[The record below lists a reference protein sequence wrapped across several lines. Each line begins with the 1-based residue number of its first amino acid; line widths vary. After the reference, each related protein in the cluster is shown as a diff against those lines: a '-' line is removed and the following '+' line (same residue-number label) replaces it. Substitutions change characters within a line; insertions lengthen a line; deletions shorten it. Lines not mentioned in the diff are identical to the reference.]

1 MCVCV
6 RCGHGGCC
14 VGLAG
19 VGVAVFGRGAV
30 AWARRGGG
38 GGCMRVGMV
47 AWVCRGHLRGRLWKV
62 GAWPAG
68 RA

>member
-1 MCVCV
+1 M
-6 RCGHGGCC
+6 
-14 VGLAG
+14 AG